1 MEDNLSDRVSEPTA
15 RPRKALHPLIKLL
28 VDIGPLAAFFV
39 AYTQGGL
46 MSATAAIMAATAV
59 ALAVSFLLVRR
70 VPMIPVFSAAV
81 IMIFGGLT
89 LWLDNEIF
97 IKMKPTIIN
106 AIFASILLAG
116 LATGRSVLKPLF
128 DMAFHLTEAGW
139 RGLSLRWALFFL
151 AMALLNEVVW
161 RATSTDVWVNF
172 KVFGL
177 LPLTFLFALAQLPF
191 IQRHGVTETPTEESG
206 ES

>member
-1 MEDNLSDRVSEPTA
+1 MDANLPNRGSAAAERAP
-15 RPRKALHPLIKLL
+15 KALNPIVKLL
-28 VDIGPLAAFFV
+28 VDIGPLAAFFI

-46 MSATAAIMAATAV
+46 MAATAAVMAATAV
-59 ALAVSFLLVRR
+59 ALVVSYALVRR
-70 VPMIPVFSAAV
+70 VPMVPVFSAVV

-106 AIFASILLAG
+106 AIFAAILLVG
-116 LATGRSVLKPLF
+116 LATGRAMLKPLF
-128 DMAFHLTEAGW
+128 EMAFRLTDAGW

-161 RATSTDVWVNF
+161 RATTTDIWVDF

-177 LPLTFLFALAQLPF
+177 LPLTFLFALAQLPY
-191 IQRHGVTETPTEESG
+191 IQRHGVTETPSEDSG